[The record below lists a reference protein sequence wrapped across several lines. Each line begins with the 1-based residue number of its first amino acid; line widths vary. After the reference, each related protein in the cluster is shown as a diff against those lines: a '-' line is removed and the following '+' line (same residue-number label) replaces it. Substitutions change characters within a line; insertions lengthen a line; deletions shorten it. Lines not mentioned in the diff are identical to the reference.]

1 MQKLSDIQEKL
12 KQSGAD
18 PNRVNIVS
26 KNRTWLDRV
35 KIPMRLEI
43 GFRGCC
49 RIATTYFM
57 CLFVV
62 MIVDILNFFKYFIM
76 TIETSQYSEN
86 YPDIISF

>member
-1 MQKLSDIQEKL
+1 M

-18 PNRVNIVS
+18 PKAVLNASGSQRYIAS

-35 KIPMRLEI
+35 KIPMRVEI
-43 GFRGCC
+43 SCYCC
-49 RIATTYFM
+49 RMATTYFM
-57 CLFVV
+57 CLFIV

-86 YPDIISF
+86 YPEIILM